1 MLITGSKLTDSF
13 RANQKSK
20 ILPESLL
27 TEVVYRR
34 INSVS
39 DANEELRRNR
49 PGKRIEE
56 TGLHN
61 PDKWGG
67 ATMES
72 WRLVWRDGFV
82 PVLSTSGLEAL
93 RDALRGDDP
102 RLTQGSTTTPPPL
115 MCVQDW
121 PVEAACALGF
131 CGWQGDELE
140 SVGQVEEFFARACF
154 EADQRLGEPAAC
166 RWFLNWFDD
175 TPRDEMRRELLAE
188 VEKALGDRTRVR
200 LHPVPDPAAA

>member
-1 MLITGSKLTDSF
+1 
-13 RANQKSK
+13 
-20 ILPESLL
+20 
-27 TEVVYRR
+27 
-34 INSVS
+34 
-39 DANEELRRNR
+39 
-49 PGKRIEE
+49 
-56 TGLHN
+56 
-61 PDKWGG
+61 
-67 ATMES
+67 MES

-82 PVLSTSGLEAL
+82 PVLSTTGLEAL

-188 VEKALGDRTRVR
+188 VEKAISDRLPIDRASQEVEMVPTTEAIASAMRTA
-200 LHPVPDPAAA
+200 LWCATSFPVNHRF